1 MGAEPTDTENQL
13 YFFHLVVCPR
23 EEDNFLFISMSIT
36 LTSLYYLGTETYLR
50 HSFSASTFP
59 CDHLACTFYN
69 LNVSLHVHLNVVIIQ
84 ELRKV

>member
-50 HSFSASTFP
+50 HSFSASTIP
-59 CDHLACTFYN
+59 NYPDWRGN
-69 LNVSLHVHLNVVIIQ
+69 LYFKKKHFKLVALLY
-84 ELRKV
+84 

>member
-36 LTSLYYLGTETYLR
+36 LTSLYYLGTETSP
-50 HSFSASTFP
+50 SFILCIHFP
-59 CDHLACTFYN
+59 LWPS
-69 LNVSLHVHLNVVIIQ
+69 SLYIL
-84 ELRKV
+84 